1 MRLKKLHSNERGMA
15 LVTALLILVALT
27 LLAVTAMTNTT
38 INTMIA
44 GNDYKSQQKF
54 YATEGAEE
62 LALAAIPDLIAG
74 LDKTCKDQ
82 KGNPIYCCND
92 QNLNPIT
99 CDDQN
104 HNPITTLNQ
113 LLGYDKNGI
122 TPLRYDKNVN
132 GKSGNITPLI
142 YSYLKNQDINQFC
155 NLGGTSGQY
164 MYSVH
169 VEDDEPENTNP
180 CCPKLI
186 DTNNEIY
193 LISAQTDSIKGK
205 TTDLISYTLR
215 RLEIKH
221 DGAVNLIDNNGGRV
235 FIGVGDNAKVDGGN
249 NKDGIVTT
257 DMQAN
262 IVLRPTAKVDPNG
275 VVQRS
280 SQLVN
285 PSIKDFHDVM
295 SLLTADTTLRKAG
308 TTVKLGTSNN
318 NNNND
323 VNVIHDIPENIYLQ
337 GNVVITQ
344 DLQNKVLIIGDYY
357 DTATKQYHIGL
368 TLNQNVTFEGLI
380 LILPAHD
387 VSSAIPIP
395 IGINLQQGAKI
406 NGAMVASSLFD
417 STQLYDPIKSP
428 QTLFGPGLHLELGT
442 NAEINYNYYKIV
454 STGFERQFAVLK
466 RDYLSH

>member
-1 MRLKKLHSNERGMA
+1 
-15 LVTALLILVALT
+15 
-27 LLAVTAMTNTT
+27 
-38 INTMIA
+38 
-44 GNDYKSQQKF
+44 
-54 YATEGAEE
+54 
-62 LALAAIPDLIAG
+62 
-74 LDKTCKDQ
+74 
-82 KGNPIYCCND
+82 
-92 QNLNPIT
+92 
-99 CDDQN
+99 
-104 HNPITTLNQ
+104 
-113 LLGYDKNGI
+113 
-122 TPLRYDKNVN
+122 
-132 GKSGNITPLI
+132 
-142 YSYLKNQDINQFC
+142 
-155 NLGGTSGQY
+155 

-380 LILPAHD
+380 LILPDHD
-387 VSSAIPIP
+387 VSSSMP
-395 IGINLQQGAKI
+395 IGINLGQGAKI
-406 NGAMVASSLFD
+406 NGAIVASSL
-417 STQLYDPIKSP
+417 YDPNGVYDP
-428 QTLFGPGLHLELGT
+428 TQTLPGPGLHLELAK
-442 NAEINYNYYKIV
+442 NAEINYNYSKIV

>member
-1 MRLKKLHSNERGMA
+1 MA

-44 GNDYKSQQKF
+44 VNDYKSQQKF

-62 LALAAIPDLIAG
+62 LALAALPDLISGSAVCHDSDG
-74 LDKTCKDQ
+74 NPIPPIPITCKDQ
-82 KGNPIYCCND
+82 YGA
-92 QNLNPIT
+92 
-99 CDDQN
+99 
-104 HNPITTLNQ
+104 PITTLDQ
-113 LLGYDKNGI
+113 LLGYDGDGDNQPDGKIGALLDSYLDLKKIKKPPPPVFFSVYCRPASSND
-122 TPLRYDKNVN
+122 PLKYSIRIQDDKNDDTDPDN
-132 GKSGNITPLI
+132 NDPSDDNDPLTD
-142 YSYLKNQDINQFC
+142 SNNKVD
-155 NLGGTSGQY
+155 
-164 MYSVH
+164 
-169 VEDDEPENTNP
+169 
-180 CCPKLI
+180 LI
-186 DTNNEIY
+186 V
-193 LISAQTDSIKGK
+193 SQTDPSQIDPVTKMPK

-308 TTVKLGTSNN
+308 TTVKLGTSNNN

>member
-1 MRLKKLHSNERGMA
+1 LIVSQTDPSQIDP
-15 LVTALLILVALT
+15 VTK
-27 LLAVTAMTNTT
+27 MPKTT
-38 INTMIA
+38 
-44 GNDYKSQQKF
+44 
-54 YATEGAEE
+54 
-62 LALAAIPDLIAG
+62 DLIS
-74 LDKTCKDQ
+74 
-82 KGNPIYCCND
+82 YSSND
-92 QNLNPIT
+92 PLKYSIRIQ
-99 CDDQN
+99 D
-104 HNPITTLNQ
+104 
-113 LLGYDKNGI
+113 DKNDD
-122 TPLRYDKNVN
+122 TDPDNNDPSDDNDPLTDSNNKVD
-132 GKSGNITPLI
+132 LI
-142 YSYLKNQDINQFC
+142 VS
-155 NLGGTSGQY
+155 
-164 MYSVH
+164 
-169 VEDDEPENTNP
+169 
-180 CCPKLI
+180 
-186 DTNNEIY
+186 
-193 LISAQTDSIKGK
+193 QTDPSQIDPVTKMPK

-221 DGAVNLIDNNGGRV
+221 DGAVNLIDKVGGRV
-235 FIGVGDNAKVDGGN
+235 FIGVGDHAKVDGGT
-249 NKDGIVTT
+249 NKYGIVTT
-257 DMQAN
+257 DMQAVISLHPN
-262 IVLRPTAKVDPNG
+262 AQVLPNGVVLPPPNG